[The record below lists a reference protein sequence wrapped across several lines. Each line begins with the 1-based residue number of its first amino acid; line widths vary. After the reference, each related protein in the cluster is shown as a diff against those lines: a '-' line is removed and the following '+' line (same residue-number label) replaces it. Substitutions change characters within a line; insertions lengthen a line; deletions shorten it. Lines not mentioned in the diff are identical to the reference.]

1 MIQKGVTEI
10 YQQYWR
16 AYGGRK
22 ALLRSSYLHGALL
35 MLALTGPF
43 WIGQDWWE
51 QVISVIPSLL
61 GFTLGGFAMFLGFG
75 DEKFRAL
82 LAEPDEDDPEAP
94 SLFVGLCATF
104 VHFIL
109 IQCLA
114 LGVAVLAKAWSFYF
128 PWIAP
133 FDIVVRCLSFVGSAV
148 GYGLFLYA
156 IASMLAATMYVFRV
170 ATWYEGHRREQI
182 QHEADNASIK
192 PGARSGHCACN
203 RDRD

>member
-1 MIQKGVTEI
+1 MQKKSVAEI
-10 YQQYWR
+10 YRKYWH

-22 ALLRSSYLHGALL
+22 ELLRSPYLYGAMAFLV
-35 MLALTGPF
+35 LTVPF
-43 WIGQDWWE
+43 WTASEWWE

-82 LAEPDEDDPEAP
+82 LAEPDDDDPDAP

-104 VHFIL
+104 VHFIVV
-109 IQCLA
+109 QCLA
-114 LGVAVLAKAWSFYF
+114 LGVAVLAKAWWFYF
-128 PWIAP
+128 PWPAP
-133 FDIVVRCLSFVGSAV
+133 FDTAIRYLSLLGSAL

-170 ATWYEGHRREQI
+170 ATWYEDHRRYEM
-182 QHEADNASIK
+182 QHDADE
-192 PGARSGHCACN
+192 PPQ
-203 RDRD
+203 